1 MLKLIGHAN
10 IMITQIKRTI
20 PTIILYHLIW
30 WNVGRRGLL
39 HLLTVIF
46 GMQYQCALCGL
57 FGEGKT
63 DLRKIV
69 LLSFFKWMSDLTDL
83 SSSKLWQVY
92 WLLHF
97 FLTLMP
103 FKLTSCEL
111 VSDFLF
117 QLSLLIYQMPQK
129 SS

>member
-20 PTIILYHLIW
+20 PTIIQYHLIC

-39 HLLTVIF
+39 HLLIVIF

-63 DLRKIV
+63 DLRKM
-69 LLSFFKWMSDLTDL
+69 LLRSFFKWMSDLTYL
-83 SSSKLWQVY
+83 SSSKL
-92 WLLHF
+92 
-97 FLTLMP
+97 
-103 FKLTSCEL
+103 
-111 VSDFLF
+111 
-117 QLSLLIYQMPQK
+117 
-129 SS
+129 

>member
-20 PTIILYHLIW
+20 PTIIHYNLIC

-39 HLLTVIF
+39 HLLTMIF

-63 DLRKIV
+63 DLRKMH
-69 LLSFFKWMSDLTDL
+69 LRSFLNG
-83 SSSKLWQVY
+83 
-92 WLLHF
+92 
-97 FLTLMP
+97 
-103 FKLTSCEL
+103 C
-111 VSDFLF
+111 
-117 QLSLLIYQMPQK
+117 LI
-129 SS
+129 